1 LATRKGSKS
10 EKEIYEE
17 NCQFFAV
24 IGFLV
29 IVYTVAYTFYL
40 WKRLN
45 AYWWPWS
52 VILIALLTIV
62 WFSFMLAVANNYPGD
77 NKDKKNNDQNSYLE

>member
-10 EKEIYEE
+10 EKEIYED
-17 NCQFFAV
+17 NCQLFAT

-52 VILIALLTIV
+52 VILIVLLSLG
-62 WFSFMLAVANNYPGD
+62 WFSFMAAVELNYPGD
-77 NKDKKNNDQNSYLE
+77 DKDKKNEEPVEWK

>member
-1 LATRKGSKS
+1 MATRKGSKT

-17 NCQFFAV
+17 TCGFFAT

-29 IVYTVAYTFYL
+29 IFYTVAYTFYL
-40 WKRLN
+40 WKQLN

-52 VILIALLTIV
+52 VILIVLLTIA
-62 WFSFMLAVANNYPGD
+62 WFSFMAAVELNYPGD
-77 NKDKKNNDQNSYLE
+77 NVEKDKDQDFHWE

>member
-1 LATRKGSKS
+1 LASRKGSRS

-17 NCQFFAV
+17 NCRFFAS

-29 IVYTVAYTFYL
+29 IVYAVAYTFYL

-52 VILIALLTIV
+52 VFLIVLLTIG
-62 WFSFMLAVANNYPGD
+62 WFSFMVAVALNYPGD
-77 NKDKKNNDQNSYLE
+77 DKDEKNDESIEWK